1 MKKFLGALAI
11 LVIAAGCAHTSTL
24 EWEPAVPGQVSKS
37 GNPVKWNLTA
47 VNNGMYLFYWIP
59 LWNGYPTR
67 PNRHDYELGKHLL
80 TRPNMRMILD
90 CKLRELEADRVED
103 IEYTESSSG
112 MLGLWIIWKR
122 TMRATGA
129 AVNVRK

>member
-1 MKKFLGALAI
+1 
-11 LVIAAGCAHTSTL
+11 
-24 EWEPAVPGQVSKS
+24 
-37 GNPVKWNLTA
+37 
-47 VNNGMYLFYWIP
+47 MYRLYWIP

>member
-1 MKKFLGALAI
+1 
-11 LVIAAGCAHTSTL
+11 
-24 EWEPAVPGQVSKS
+24 
-37 GNPVKWNLTA
+37 
-47 VNNGMYLFYWIP
+47 
-59 LWNGYPTR
+59 
-67 PNRHDYELGKHLL
+67 
-80 TRPNMRMILD
+80 MILD